1 MKKLFTSFLSLGVL
15 LLSSPAQAA
24 SAFDPVGHQSLPL
37 LGSACS
43 KSGSII
49 KNSYFQFTCS
59 NKSGSTIWTGTSSKY
74 KAPVNYLKGYALGQ
88 ALKKANPTVGNGSL
102 VCKNSA
108 DGYVV
113 KSFEIQAG
121 SISSSNKTIL
131 NDYFGYMGCWDGF
144 SSTKAAPTQIS
155 LPDPVGPVLALHS
168 EQLVNSFSE
177 VGNLFSGTVDAFQ
190 QDTGSGNTQNGL
202 DWIASNQYPD
212 AFDTSITSNC
222 SADRISSNW
231 TINSMEPDFRTLSYD
246 YGYPYVRTP
255 DANSDYFQE
264 FVTTNPYPETP
275 LRVFVWSSY
284 RDDTNGDHV
293 EASWYHVIFMSD
305 GSPRYFLSQCPM
317 DDESLTAGNSSWNLS
332 KAAAVVKT
340 PVGKVDKTSNAYKT
354 MFTVG
359 QNFAKVSTASDT
371 AKSQCSSA
379 MATGMIKARGIP
391 TYLGLQARQLQ
402 SYLNTPSGYQGCLD
416 GFGH

>member
-59 NKSGSTIWTGTSSKY
+59 NKSGSTIWTGTASKY

-131 NDYFGYMGCWDGF
+131 NVYFDLQCFVREELRDLRKYCFCF
-144 SSTKAAPTQIS
+144 SKSMA
-155 LPDPVGPVLALHS
+155 
-168 EQLVNSFSE
+168 
-177 VGNLFSGTVDAFQ
+177 
-190 QDTGSGNTQNGL
+190 
-202 DWIASNQYPD
+202 
-212 AFDTSITSNC
+212 ITTC
-222 SADRISSNW
+222 KGR
-231 TINSMEPDFRTLSYD
+231 
-246 YGYPYVRTP
+246 
-255 DANSDYFQE
+255 
-264 FVTTNPYPETP
+264 
-275 LRVFVWSSY
+275 
-284 RDDTNGDHV
+284 
-293 EASWYHVIFMSD
+293 
-305 GSPRYFLSQCPM
+305 
-317 DDESLTAGNSSWNLS
+317 
-332 KAAAVVKT
+332 KVK
-340 PVGKVDKTSNAYKT
+340 V
-354 MFTVG
+354 
-359 QNFAKVSTASDT
+359 
-371 AKSQCSSA
+371 
-379 MATGMIKARGIP
+379 
-391 TYLGLQARQLQ
+391 
-402 SYLNTPSGYQGCLD
+402 
-416 GFGH
+416 